1 MLKII
6 FTLDYEI
13 HGNGDGS
20 PYSLIIE
27 PTDRLLRLFDRFGAK
42 LTIMAD
48 VAEILAFKRYLEISG
63 EDDYYFNDIV
73 EQLRN
78 AVKTGHDVQLH
89 VHSSYF
95 KATYE
100 NKRWKQDW
108 SEYNLAGLPYKRIN
122 ELIKQGKNFL
132 EEILIPVKQD
142 YKCTAFR
149 AANWSMQPSFNIIT
163 ALAENRIPIDT
174 SVYKYGIKKNLVD
187 YDYSSAFSN
196 VIPWF
201 VDSSDICQQ
210 NNNGKLLEIPIYCE
224 NRPFL
229 AFITPIRFFRML
241 RARFHKHQIA
251 QESPAHKMDTPK
263 TGKKSSIKK
272 LLDLFVKKHPWK
284 LDFNQAGGRQLINA
298 VKRIEARYRNAEID
312 LPVAAIG
319 HSKTFIRFN
328 EITLKP
334 FLKFI
339 YENND
344 KYSFVLF
351 KDLDLESYRQEKIS

>member
-27 PTDRLLRLFDRFGAK
+27 PTYRLLRLFDQFGAK

-48 VAEILAFKRYLEISG
+48 VAEILAFKRYLEIYG
-63 EDDYYFNDIV
+63 KDDYYFTDIV
-73 EQLRN
+73 EQLKN
-78 AVKTGHDVQLH
+78 AVRTGHDVQLH
-89 VHSSYF
+89 VHSSYSR
-95 KATYE
+95 ATHE

-108 SEYNLAGLPYKRIN
+108 SEYNLANLPYKRIN
-122 ELIKQGKNFL
+122 ELIKQGKSFL
-132 EEILIPVKQD
+132 EETLIPVKKD

-163 ALAENRIPIDT
+163 ALTENGILIDT
-174 SVYKYGIKKNLVD
+174 SVYKYGKKKNLVD
-187 YDYSSAFSN
+187 YDYSSSFSN

-201 VDSSDICQQ
+201 VNSNDICRQD
-210 NNNGKLLEIPIYCE
+210 NKGKLLEIPIYCE
-224 NRPFL
+224 NRPF
-229 AFITPIRFFRML
+229 FSFVTPIRFFRIL

-251 QESPAHKMDTPK
+251 QESPPHKPDTPK
-263 TGKKSSIKK
+263 KEKKSSIKK
-272 LLDLFVKKHPWK
+272 FLDLFIKKHPWK

-298 VKRIEARYRNAEID
+298 VKRIETRYRNAGLN
-312 LPVAAIG
+312 LPVVAIG

-334 FLKFI
+334 FLNFI
-339 YENND
+339 YENKD
-344 KYSFVLF
+344 KYSFALF
-351 KDLDLESYRQEKIS
+351 KDLDLESYR